1 MLTKRKCA
9 ALGPSGQPCQSPP
22 LHDSQFCF
30 MHSPEHAQEAQDA
43 RRMGGLRHRKEAT
56 ISAAYDI
63 EDLNSLDGVRR
74 VLWLVATDTLS
85 LDNSVS
91 RNRTLIYLMV
101 VALKVIEVGAHEER
115 ITTLEQA
122 VRGKQIQSKTDV
134 FDIESE
140 LVEDSKE
147 AK

>member
-1 MLTKRKCA
+1 M
-9 ALGPSGQPCQSPP
+9 
-22 LHDSQFCF
+22 HDVW
-30 MHSPEHAQEAQDA
+30 
-43 RRMGGLRHRKEAT
+43 EAT

-147 AK
+147 SN